1 MLLQAAEPLS
11 IAFLLPI
18 FCLTTEFKFSF
29 ILCMKIK
36 HFQQL
41 IGLDECLNRVNEMV
55 TEAKR
60 SAGIDVN
67 KPLASLVSK
76 YGLLKDNNFFSEKS
90 VWDEQVHLVI
100 FPTIVSDQLWIVL
113 NLLLTLQLSK
123 SNCEF
128 TPLASESFLGV
139 EELKYYYSVQIKLTL

>member
-1 MLLQAAEPLS
+1 
-11 IAFLLPI
+11 
-18 FCLTTEFKFSF
+18 
-29 ILCMKIK
+29 MKIK

-76 YGLLKDNNFFSEKS
+76 YGLLKDNNFF
-90 VWDEQVHLVI
+90 
-100 FPTIVSDQLWIVL
+100 F
-113 NLLLTLQLSK
+113 
-123 SNCEF
+123 
-128 TPLASESFLGV
+128 
-139 EELKYYYSVQIKLTL
+139 

>member
-1 MLLQAAEPLS
+1 
-11 IAFLLPI
+11 
-18 FCLTTEFKFSF
+18 
-29 ILCMKIK
+29 MKIK

-76 YGLLKDNNFFSEKS
+76 YGLLKDNNFFFWKKCLRWAGAFS
-90 VWDEQVHLVI
+90 D
-100 FPTIVSDQLWIVL
+100 FPNNCFQPVVDSFKLAF
-113 NLLLTLQLSK
+113 NPSTLK
-123 SNCEF
+123 
-128 TPLASESFLGV
+128 
-139 EELKYYYSVQIKLTL
+139 I